1 MSSQSENLS
10 RVGVIEENSVNS
22 SASKSPDRTNTQDR
36 FELLETAKGR
46 NFLEFNRD
54 AREVSRFY
62 VNGGPNH
69 VLTVRWSNAVMGESI
84 HVFAAGKPG
93 PTIIALSDYKGPGGQ
108 VEQRVDEVWV
118 KGEKGK
124 DDPDVVA
131 AIDHIEEIFPEYT
144 LVTETVVDASGAKF
158 VDGVL
163 QEYKFPDSNAVSNN
177 AIPLSSGEPSSLT
190 S

>member
-1 MSSQSENLS
+1 M
-10 RVGVIEENSVNS
+10 VDIIEENSVNS
-22 SASKSPDRTNTQDR
+22 SASKFPEKVNPQKSG

-46 NFLEFNRD
+46 NFLEFDRG
-54 AREVSRFY
+54 AREVARFY
-62 VNGGPNH
+62 INGGPDH
-69 VLTVRWSNAVMGESI
+69 VLTIRWCRAVMGESI
-84 HVFAAGKPG
+84 HVFATGKPG
-93 PTIIALSDYKGPGGQ
+93 PTIIALSDYKGHGGQ
-108 VEQRVDEVWV
+108 VEQRVDDVWV

-124 DDPDVVA
+124 GDPDVVA

-163 QEYKFPDSNAVSNN
+163 QEYKFPDSNAVPND
-177 AIPLSSGEPSSLT
+177 AIPLSSGETSSLT